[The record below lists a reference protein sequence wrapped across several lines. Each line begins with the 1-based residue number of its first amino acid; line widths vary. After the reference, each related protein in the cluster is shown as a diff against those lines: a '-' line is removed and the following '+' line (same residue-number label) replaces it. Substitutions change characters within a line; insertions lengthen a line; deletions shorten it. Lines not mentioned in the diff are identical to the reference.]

1 MRMSMR
7 EEALGKFVSLIPE
20 GIKGRL
26 RAIEKRITEVLKE

>member
-1 MRMSMR
+1 MSMR

-26 RAIEKRITEVLKE
+26 KALKERIGEVLKE